1 MEFYHYIHE
10 SPETGNLIFTTSP
23 KKLIISET
31 HVELDKKDIE
41 KYRLHIK
48 YINCCFFDENGSL
61 SYDYIKVLSQK
72 LNSLNATIDY
82 NIIKLRELVVE
93 AIGLEKQE
101 CAKEIAESIKA
112 LKDFANDDF
121 SGIKDIQEID
131 TLTCPELNIDF
142 IRHYASKIYGI

>member
-48 YINCCFFDENGSL
+48 YINCCFFDENESL
-61 SYDYIKVLSQK
+61 SYNYIKVLAQK
-72 LNSLNATIDY
+72 LNNLNAVVDY
-82 NIIKLRELVVE
+82 NIKKLRELIVE

-101 CAKEIAESIKA
+101 CAKEIAESIKS
-112 LKDFANDDF
+112 LSDFIHDDF

-142 IRHYASKIYGI
+142 IKHYASKIYGI

>member
-10 SPETGNLIFTTSP
+10 SPETGNLMFTTSP

-31 HVELDKKDIE
+31 HIELDKKDIE

-48 YINCCFFDENGSL
+48 YINCCFFDENESL

-72 LNSLNATIDY
+72 LRSLNAAVDY

-93 AIGLEKQE
+93 AIGLEKRE
-101 CAKEIAESIKA
+101 CAKEIAESIKS
-112 LKDFANDDF
+112 LSDFANDDF
-121 SGIKDIQEID
+121 SGIRDIQEID

-142 IRHYASKIYGI
+142 IKHYASKIYRI

>member
-48 YINCCFFDENGSL
+48 YINCCFFDENESL
-61 SYDYIKVLSQK
+61 SYNYIKVLSEK
-72 LNSLNATIDY
+72 LHSLNIAVDY
-82 NIIKLRELVVE
+82 NIKKLRELVVE

-101 CAKEIAESIKA
+101 CAKEIAESIKS
-112 LKDFANDDF
+112 LSDFANDDF
-121 SGIKDIQEID
+121 SGIRDIQEID